1 MHTSQV
7 TYHRLYFRNIDKAP
21 NDFAR
26 LVDELGMEATDRPD
40 VFDIVFDEGYSLCLD
55 DAIYSLFPENKLD
68 GDPDNYPIE
77 LLLSMLNTMA
87 RDQGVKLHTNLFTRT
102 AENAPFD
109 TDIQPDELFDLINTL
124 SNGYE
129 LIGIYT
135 EWAMF
140 SNKNVYGAHS
150 GGAVVSTREFSLP
163 TTIRGDLAEE
173 IIMKFSNESPEELA
187 DFYVDQFIKPR
198 IDHIVSEPFKNAVF
212 DALRRLTSSC

>member
-1 MHTSQV
+1 MHTSTV
-7 TYHRLYFRNIDKAP
+7 SYHRLYFCNIDKAP
-21 NDFAR
+21 NDFAV
-26 LVDELGMEATDRPD
+26 LVDALDMEETDRPD
-40 VFDIVFDEGYSLCLD
+40 VFDIVFDEGWSLNLD
-55 DAIYSLFPENKLD
+55 EAIYSLFPKHRLD
-68 GDPDNYPIE
+68 NDPEDYPIE

-87 RDQGVKLHTNLFTRT
+87 RDQGVKLHSNLFTKT
-102 AENAPFD
+102 DENAPFD

-135 EWAMF
+135 EWSMF

-173 IIMKFSNESPEELA
+173 IIMKFSNETPEDLA
-187 DFYVDQFIKPR
+187 DFYVSQFIKPR
-198 IDHIVSEPFKNAVF
+198 LDHIVSEPFKNAVF
-212 DALRRLTSSC
+212 DALLHLTGSR